1 MIGRIHERTIFR
13 RLRREGSTVRVGP
26 LWCSVLLDSTLTQPH
41 VAYALGRAT
50 GPAVVRNRLRRQ
62 LRAVMA
68 DVDRT
73 SEVSPGWYLVG
84 ADAAAVSLSFF
95 ELSTRVPDLLNRAVT
110 KHTTRL
116 NQGPR

>member
-26 LWCSVLLDSTLTQPH
+26 LWCSVLLDSSLSQPH

-62 LRAVMA
+62 MRAA
-68 DVDRT
+68 IDAAGT
-73 SEVSPGWYLVG
+73 SVQPGWYLVG
-84 ADAAAVSLSFF
+84 ADAPATRLGFT
-95 ELSTRVPDLLNRAVT
+95 ELSTRVPELMNAAAA
-110 KHTTRL
+110 KNATRQ
-116 NQGPR
+116 NKAGEQ

>member
-26 LWCSVLLDSTLTQPH
+26 LWCSVLVDSTLTRPY

-62 LRAVMA
+62 LRAVVA
-68 DVDRT
+68 GAHRDAL
-73 SEVSPGWYLVG
+73 VSPGWYLVG
-84 ADAAAVSLSFF
+84 ADAAAVSLSFS
-95 ELSTRVPDLLNRAVT
+95 ELTERVPELLNRAAAKNT
-110 KHTTRL
+110 ARSDRD
-116 NQGPR
+116 PR